1 MNHNNKGR
9 NNGNQRIALNMAVIA
24 IVAMIIVGVI
34 LFISPTIKELIAKA
48 KSPYSVLLDVN
59 KDMRAGISDYHVYGT
74 HFNINGNM
82 QLDLGSKVED
92 VELIFRNYLG
102 QETEYPLIYEV
113 IENSVEFSTSE
124 KINTGINLEEVPVGN
139 YFALLKITYAKD
151 ENTKTGTNKSDGEA
165 TYDNIKYYSLSDIS
179 DESDLIYYTVT
190 KNSSNNRID
199 IGFETVQI
207 EDDHTLSIM
216 NVKSKECELPED
228 VYDIV
233 IDAGH
238 GGSDG
243 GTVNGKYTEAKIV
256 LDFALELKDK
266 LEELGLKVKLTRDG
280 TEDVTTPMAYT
291 MYDEDGRVNIA
302 GDSKAKLCISLHLN
316 SYAGTIANGGLQIYC
331 PYNIDTTFASSLS
344 DEIITEANT
353 YASTMKAHS
362 IGKGIY
368 CRTFDDNDIKEN
380 IVASKKGGFEPY
392 NLDTTINYYYIIREL
407 GGKITGAYID
417 GRNENYGKNKYFNSN
432 IGIETYLVE
441 LGYITHNED
450 LNNLLNNQSGYV
462 NGIVNAI
469 KEQFSLLQ

>member
-1 MNHNNKGR
+1 MEFKNKGR
-9 NNGNQRIALNMAVIA
+9 TSGNKRTTLNIAVLAIAV
-24 IVAMIIVGVI
+24 VVI
-34 LFISPTIKELIAKA
+34 LGIIIFISPTIKELIAKA

-59 KDMRAGISDYHVYGT
+59 TDIRAGISDYHVYGT
-74 HFNINGNM
+74 HFNLNGNM
-82 QLDLGSKVED
+82 QLDLDSKVEE
-92 VELIFRNYLG
+92 VALAFRDYQG
-102 QETEYPLIYEV
+102 KETEYPLIYEV
-113 IENSVEFSTSE
+113 IENNVKFSTSE
-124 KINTGINLEEVPVGN
+124 KINTGINLEEVSVGN
-139 YFALLKITYAKD
+139 YFALIKVTYAKD
-151 ENTKTGTNKSDGEA
+151 ENTKTGTNKSNDEA

-179 DESDLIYYTVT
+179 DESDMIYYTVT
-190 KNSSNNRID
+190 KDSSNNRID
-199 IGFETVQI
+199 IGFETIQI
-207 EDDHTLSIM
+207 NDYTLSIM

-243 GTVNGKYTEAKIV
+243 GTVNGKYTEANIV
-256 LDFALELKDK
+256 LDFALELKEK

-280 TEDVTTPMAYT
+280 TEDIATPMAYT

-302 GDSKAKLCISLHLN
+302 GNSKAKLCISLHLN
-316 SYAGTIANGGLQIYC
+316 SYAGTLANGGLQIYC
-331 PYNIDTTFASSLS
+331 PYNIDTTFASLLS

-368 CRTFDDNDIKEN
+368 CRTFDDNDIREN
-380 IVASKKGGFEPY
+380 IVAAKKGGFEPY